1 MNYSPNIRKEVTG
14 SEDSFRMS
22 LGSQVLFSFEG
33 ANWRQLERVR
43 QYLLNFVSSLKT
55 KISP

>member
-22 LGSQVLFSFEG
+22 LGSHVLFSFEG

-43 QYLLNFVSSLKT
+43 
-55 KISP
+55 